1 MLAGV
6 TEPAKDA
13 SIRLF
18 VAVVPP
24 EHAVAHLTA
33 ALPDRAAVRDG
44 RARWTHSADW
54 HLTLAFLGWVRP
66 DGVAAV
72 ERAVAAGVAD
82 APDAAPELAFGGAG
96 HFGRRVLWIGV
107 TGDVAGLSRLS
118 IAVRASLARDGIT
131 FDPKPLHPH
140 LTLARGDGLRVPTD
154 LRTYAGPSWA
164 AGEVLLMRSTPGRAA
179 PRYAAVAHWPV
190 VAG

>member
-1 MLAGV
+1 MLASV
-6 TEPAKDA
+6 SAPP

-24 EHAVAHLTA
+24 AEAVDHLTA
-33 ALPDRAAVRDG
+33 ALPNRAAVGDS

-54 HLTLAFLGWVRP
+54 HLTLVFLGWVRP

-72 ERAVAAGVAD
+72 ERAVAAGVA
-82 APDAAPELAFGGAG
+82 AADGPPPELALSGAG

-107 TGDVAGLSRLS
+107 TGDDLDRLAAAARS
-118 IAVRASLARDGIT
+118 SLERDEIAY
-131 FDPKPLHPH
+131 DPKPLHPH
-140 LTLARGDGLRVPTD
+140 LTLARGERLRVPAD
-154 LRTYAGPSWA
+154 LLAYAGPSWPA
-164 AGEVLLMRSTPGRAA
+164 SEVRLMRSVPGQRA
-179 PRYAAVAHWPV
+179 PRYATVGQWPV